1 MATVS
6 HITKQIEGYATLY
19 RAVVSGF
26 MSLVTTRYVPCRL
39 CFITS
44 GILILLL
51 GSLRWDS
58 SCFGQEAV
66 GDQTQAVS
74 QNVRQLDSQK
84 VRQLE
89 PNLYYVEDSSGRLVP
104 VPGFR
109 YRDFVDLVRLR
120 DGLPARPEVPGL
132 ILEQLRIKVV
142 LPAVSV
148 SDVTHATVDLE
159 CVVRSTRPGWGML
172 PLKLPELVITEPPTI
187 IGEGEVV
194 VTIDPLPVN
203 RTQAEMDSQSD
214 QYQQAIDYHSVSN
227 EGFLIWVNEKD
238 GVAGTDAE
246 EISFVG
252 RRHTVTMSG
261 QIPVDVS
268 LDRDQIDITLPAA
281 TDSKILIETQRR
293 NPVVNFNAGVITP
306 SVQVLDG
313 QGDTAG
319 SVVEIRG
326 AVGATR
332 VQLEEPLSRKVP
344 VQKLAESMVKSIVR
358 VDGRLA
364 NIKAEFALANLS
376 PGERSFTVQL
386 PPQSVLLSVGSNAKI
401 LSRSGSPLN
410 PRTVLRIDKAVEG
423 KASFEI
429 VCERSV
435 DSASPKPIDVG
446 GFSIDEIP
454 KWRQWG
460 QVSVFADDDWTVEW
474 ESRSGNRQIDAPAAL
489 STEEFVAAFAY
500 DSQPMT
506 LPLRVRARRSRLVVE
521 PEYLYHV
528 TKNRLELSVRLQAVI
543 RGVAAKQLKIS
554 LPNWDIEEVGPSSV
568 VNSAAVSESSGS
580 ITVPFSKPIAG
591 EVVVELRCSRRIDPD
606 SEVVRWETP
615 VPEADFVGPARVG
628 ITSESNIEL
637 VPDTEQIIGM
647 SRQVASQ
654 ADKSFADI
662 SRMSYRVEANEST
675 FVGTRRILGQQIEA
689 SITAQVDVGL
699 RQIVV
704 QQATRIDVAHVP
716 LQFIEW
722 MVPESL
728 IETGSIE
735 ARFEG
740 ILLTPEVISSPSG
753 ISEFSEGE
761 FDGGELGENTK
772 SDSTEPSWRVVRVLL
787 PGPLLGSGELISRFK
802 QPTPEIPGEVTV
814 PVSVPILL
822 PKNAVVGRQS
832 VTLSSIEELAVGVRD
847 ELWNREGNLQTIG
860 LGRTWNTS
868 QGQATIDLTLT
879 QSQRTLLGET
889 VVEATWV
896 RTSLRGS
903 MRLDYWAMA
912 VTSASD
918 SLALTLPVLIEEE
931 SGEPKGNQIARARVN
946 SSSWKIADKVT
957 GKVELDLGQSRGTHL
972 IEVEVRQARKE
983 NWLSGLLPGMGWLE
997 FQSPNMPSSALYG
1010 RVVWEVL
1017 VPDRS
1022 SLLWGPEGWTSQQ
1035 VWDWN
1040 RSGFRQVPA
1049 VSVQN
1054 LASWVIA
1061 SVNLQADLPK
1071 RLNVDT
1077 LFMPQDFVE
1086 HRMVFCDAGSPS
1098 SVSCFFVPRWLLIL
1112 ASSGIPL
1119 VAGVVLTLR
1128 PRLAAAALFLAA
1140 VLFIAGMAIWPTVT
1154 FCILQ
1159 ASLPG
1164 LAFAVP
1170 AGAVSW
1176 WRVLLRNRTRT
1187 AYELESWET
1196 RHSGLR
1202 RNGSPESLV
1211 INMRSSTEQTAVP
1224 VASSQA
1230 RDETD

>member
-1 MATVS
+1 MNR
-6 HITKQIEGYATLY
+6 IDEYATRC
-19 RAVVSGF
+19 RAAAGCCTSP
-26 MSLVTTRYVPCRL
+26 LTTRYSSSRL
-39 CFITS
+39 WFITF
-44 GILILLL
+44 GIFIVL
-51 GSLRWDS
+51 GSLLWDS
-58 SCFGQEAV
+58 SCFGQGAG
-66 GDQTQAVS
+66 GDQAQAIA
-74 QNVRQLDSQK
+74 QK

-89 PNLYYVEDSSGRLVP
+89 PNLYYVEDSSGRLIP

-120 DGLPARPEVPGL
+120 DGLPAQPEVPGL

-142 LPAVSV
+142 LPAISV

-203 RTQAEMDSQSD
+203 RTQDGMGNRSK
-214 QYQQAIDYHSVSN
+214 QYQQAIGYHSVSDK
-227 EGFLIWVNEKD
+227 GFLIWVNEKD
-238 GVAGTDAE
+238 GATVTDTE
-246 EISFVG
+246 EMRFVSK
-252 RRHTVTMSG
+252 RHTVTMSG

-268 LDRDQIDITLPAA
+268 LDRDQLDITLPAA

-306 SVQVLDG
+306 TVQVLDG
-313 QGDTAG
+313 QSDAVG

-332 VQLEEPLSRKVP
+332 VQLEEPLLGKVP
-344 VQKLAESMVKSIVR
+344 VRKLAESMVKSIVR

-376 PGERSFTVQL
+376 PDENTFTVQL
-386 PPQSVLLSVGSNAKI
+386 PPRSVLLSVGSNAKI
-401 LSRSGSPLN
+401 LSRSGSSLS
-410 PRTVLRIDKAVEG
+410 PRTVLRIDQAVGG

-435 DSASPKPIDVG
+435 DSASLKPIDVG

-460 QVSVFADDDWTVEW
+460 RVSVFADDDWTVEW

-554 LPNWDIEEVGPSSV
+554 LPNWDVEEIGPSSV
-568 VNSAAVSESSGS
+568 VDSAAVSESSGS
-580 ITVPFSKPIAG
+580 ITVPFLKPMAG
-591 EVVVELRCSRRIDPD
+591 EVVVELRCSRRIDSE
-606 SEVVRWETP
+606 SEVVSWKTP
-615 VPEADFVGPARVG
+615 APEADFVGPARVG

-637 VPDTEQIIGM
+637 VPDTERIVGM
-647 SRQVASQ
+647 SRQVSSQ
-654 ADKSFADI
+654 AGKPVADL

-675 FVGTRRILGQQIEA
+675 FVGTRRILDQQIEA

-735 ARFEG
+735 ARFDG
-740 ILLTPEVISSPSG
+740 VLLTPEVISSPSG
-753 ISEFSEGE
+753 ITEFSEGKSDDGE
-761 FDGGELGENTK
+761 FGENVEL
-772 SDSTEPSWRVVRVLL
+772 DSSEPPWRVVRVLL
-787 PGPLLGSGELISRFK
+787 PGPLLGAGELVSRFK
-802 QPTPEIPGEVTV
+802 QSTPEIPEEVTV

-822 PKNAVVGRQS
+822 PKKAVVGRQS
-832 VTLSSIEELAVGVRD
+832 VTLSSVEELAVGVRD

-879 QSQRTLLGET
+879 QNQKTLLGET
-889 VVEATWV
+889 VIEATWL
-896 RTSLRGS
+896 RTTLRGS
-903 MRLDYWAMA
+903 MRSDYWAMA

-918 SLALTLPVLIEEE
+918 SLAITLPLLAENEA
-931 SGEPKGNQIARARVN
+931 GEVKGNQIARARVN
-946 SSSWKIADKVT
+946 SSSWKIADEFT

-972 IEVEVRQARKE
+972 IEVEVRQPRKE
-983 NWLSGLLPGMGWLE
+983 NLLPGMDWLE
-997 FQSPNMPSSALYG
+997 FQSPGMPSSALYG

-1022 SLLWGPEGWTSQQ
+1022 SLLWGPRGWTSQQ
-1035 VWDWN
+1035 VWDWS
-1040 RSGFRQVPA
+1040 RSSFRQIPA

-1054 LASWVIA
+1054 LASWVTA
-1061 SVNLQADLPK
+1061 SANLQVDLPR
-1071 RLNVDT
+1071 RLGVDT
-1077 LFMPQDFVE
+1077 LFMPRDFIE
-1086 HRMVFCDAGSPS
+1086 HRMVFCDAGSPAN
-1098 SVSCFFVPRWLLIL
+1098 VSCFLIPRWLLIL

-1128 PRLAAAALFLAA
+1128 PRLTTAALVLAA
-1140 VLFIAGMAIWPTVT
+1140 VFFIAGMAIWPTVT

-1176 WRVLLRNRTRT
+1176 WRVLLKNRTQT
-1187 AYELESWET
+1187 AYDLESWET
-1196 RHSGLR
+1196 RPSGLKR
-1202 RNGSPESLV
+1202 SRSPESLV

-1224 VASSQA
+1224 VTSSQA

>member
-1 MATVS
+1 
-6 HITKQIEGYATLY
+6 
-19 RAVVSGF
+19 
-26 MSLVTTRYVPCRL
+26 MSLVTTRHLSCWL
-39 CFITS
+39 WFITF
-44 GILILLL
+44 GIFIAT
-51 GSLRWDS
+51 GSLPWDS
-58 SCFGQEAV
+58 SCLGQEAG
-66 GDQTQAVS
+66 GDQPQIVS
-74 QNVRQLDSQK
+74 RK

-89 PNLYYVEDSSGRLVP
+89 PNLYYVEDSSGRLIP

-120 DGLPARPEVPGL
+120 DGLPAQPEVPGL
-132 ILEQLRIKVV
+132 ILEQLRIQVV

-159 CVVRSTRPGWGML
+159 CVVRSTRPGWGVL
-172 PLKLPELVITEPPTI
+172 PLKLPELVITESPTI

-194 VTIDPLPVN
+194 VTIDPLPKKKA
-203 RTQAEMDSQSD
+203 QAEIDSQSE
-214 QYQQAIDYHSVSN
+214 QYHPAIDHHLVSDA
-227 EGFLIWVNEKD
+227 GFLIWVNEKD
-238 GVAGTDAE
+238 GVAVTDAE
-246 EISFVG
+246 KMSFVSK
-252 RRHTVTMSG
+252 RHTVTMSG
-261 QIPVDVS
+261 RIPVDVS

-281 TDSKILIETQRR
+281 TDSQILIETQRR
-293 NPVVNFNAGVITP
+293 NPVVNFKAGVIAPT
-306 SVQVLDG
+306 VQVLDS
-313 QGDTAG
+313 QSDTTG

-326 AVGATR
+326 AVGSTR

-344 VQKLAESMVKSIVR
+344 VRKLAESMVKSVVR

-364 NIKAEFALANLS
+364 NIKAEFALTNLS
-376 PGERSFTVQL
+376 PAETSFTVQL
-386 PPQSVLLSVGSNAKI
+386 PPQSVLLSVGSNVKI
-401 LSRSGSPLN
+401 LSRSDSSLN
-410 PRTVLRIDKAVEG
+410 PRTVLRIDQVVEG

-446 GFSIDEIP
+446 GFLIDEIP

-500 DSQPMT
+500 DSQPMK
-506 LPLRVRARRSRLVVE
+506 LPLRVRARRSRLVIE

-568 VNSAAVSESSGS
+568 VDSAAVSESSGS
-580 ITVPFSKPIAG
+580 ITVPFVKPIAG
-591 EVVVELRCSRRIDPD
+591 EVVVELRCSQRIDPEG
-606 SEVVRWETP
+606 EVVRWETP

-637 VPDTEQIIGM
+637 VPDTERIIGM
-647 SRQVASQ
+647 SRQVSSQ
-654 ADKSFADI
+654 ADKSFADV
-662 SRMSYRVEANEST
+662 SRMSYRVEADEST
-675 FVGTRRILGQQIEA
+675 FVGTRRILDQQIEA
-689 SITAQVDVGL
+689 SITAQVEVGL

-735 ARFEG
+735 ARFNG
-740 ILLTPEVISSPSG
+740 VLLTPEVISSPSG
-753 ISEFSEGE
+753 GSEFSEGE
-761 FDGGELGENTK
+761 FDGGELEENGK
-772 SDSTEPSWRVVRVLL
+772 LDSSEPPWRVVRVLL
-787 PGPLLGSGELISRFK
+787 PGPLLGAGELVSRFK
-802 QPTPEIPGEVTV
+802 QATPEIPGEVTV

-896 RTSLRGS
+896 RTSIRGS
-903 MRLDYWAMA
+903 MRSDYWAMA

-918 SLALTLPVLIEEE
+918 SLSLTLPVLAEDET
-931 SGEPKGNQIARARVN
+931 GEAKGNQIARVRVN
-946 SSSWKIADKVT
+946 SSSWNIADEVT

-972 IEVEVRQARKE
+972 VEVEVRQARKE
-983 NWLSGLLPGMGWLE
+983 NWLSGLLPGMSWLE
-997 FQSPNMPSSALYG
+997 FQSPSLPSSALYG

-1017 VPDRS
+1017 VPESS
-1022 SLLWGPEGWTSQQ
+1022 SLFWGPEGWTSQQ
-1035 VWDWN
+1035 VWGWN
-1040 RSGFRQVPA
+1040 RSGFRQIPA

-1054 LASWVIA
+1054 LASWVTA
-1061 SVNLQADLPK
+1061 SANLQANLPK
-1071 RLNVDT
+1071 RLGVDT
-1077 LFMPQDFVE
+1077 LFMPQDFIE
-1086 HRMVFCDAGSPS
+1086 HRMVFCDAGSPAN
-1098 SVSCFFVPRWLLIL
+1098 VSCFLVPRWLLIL

-1119 VAGVVLTLR
+1119 VAGVILTFR
-1128 PRLAAAALFLAA
+1128 PRLAPAALILAA
-1140 VLFIAGMAIWPTVT
+1140 VLFITGMAIWPTVT
-1154 FCILQ
+1154 FCVLQ

-1176 WRVLLRNRTRT
+1176 WRVLLRNRART

-1196 RHSGLR
+1196 RHSGLK

-1211 INMRSSTEQTAVP
+1211 INMRPSAEQTAVP
-1224 VASSQA
+1224 AVSSQA